1 MCIDAQH
8 HMGNWDRKT
17 RPWVSVEVQDL
28 GLQLS
33 KEVANLVGFLVDDP
47 KDWRK

>member
-1 MCIDAQH
+1 MRNITWS
-8 HMGNWDRKT
+8 MERT
-17 RPWVSVEVQDL
+17 TLPWVSVEVQDL

-47 KDWRK
+47 KDWLK